1 MRDGRQ
7 GGNGRGTPPPR
18 DALPVCCWRKEK
30 RKREEPPP
38 SPALLLRSRRH
49 RAAAPPPPRRRLR
62 IWYRKLALKW
72 HPDKNPENKEE
83 AERKFK
89 QVAEAYE
96 VLSDAK
102 KRDIYDRYGKE
113 GLNGGGGGGGGSHF
127 DNPFEFG
134 FTFRN
139 PDDVFREFF
148 GGRDPFSFDFFD
160 PFDDFFG
167 TRRGPRGSRNR
178 GTTSFF
184 SAFTGFPAFGGGF
197 PAFDAGF
204 TSFGSI
210 GHGGLT
216 AFSSSSFGGGGMGN
230 FKSVSTSTKIVNGR
244 KITTKRIVENGQ
256 ERVEVEEDGQLK
268 SLTINGVADE
278 DAFREACRLRGQHA
292 LPEQPAGTSAR
303 PLRPPRPAPPP
314 KHEEDDEPGR
324 QRAASHWEPS
334 TSAGLKEGGKR
345 KKPKHRDESKKKKAT
360 KGQH

>member
-148 GGRDPFSFDFFD
+148 GGRDPFSFDFFGAQVWKCAPVSWELTSECGSD
-160 PFDDFFG
+160 EARATARSVEDLGSLLLVSQCGVWGVVVSQACTATLVQRMVFLEELSCSRCLSRHLRVQECLRD
-167 TRRGPRGSRNR
+167 RG
-178 GTTSFF
+178 
-184 SAFTGFPAFGGGF
+184 
-197 PAFDAGF
+197 AG
-204 TSFGSI
+204 
-210 GHGGLT
+210 H
-216 AFSSSSFGGGGMGN
+216 SSSTVLFFFWLMEG
-230 FKSVSTSTKIVNGR
+230 
-244 KITTKRIVENGQ
+244 
-256 ERVEVEEDGQLK
+256 
-268 SLTINGVADE
+268 
-278 DAFREACRLRGQHA
+278 EAH
-292 LPEQPAGTSAR
+292 PV
-303 PLRPPRPAPPP
+303 
-314 KHEEDDEPGR
+314 
-324 QRAASHWEPS
+324 
-334 TSAGLKEGGKR
+334 
-345 KKPKHRDESKKKKAT
+345 
-360 KGQH
+360 

>member
-1 MRDGRQ
+1 MVEVEVEVEVTSTTRSSSASHSGTQ
-7 GGNGRGTPPPR
+7 MTCSGNFLVEGTHFHSTSLTHLTTSLEPGGVRVGAGTGEPPR
-18 DALPVCCWRKEK
+18 SS
-30 RKREEPPP
+30 PP
-38 SPALLLRSRRH
+38 S
-49 RAAAPPPPRRRLR
+49 
-62 IWYRKLALKW
+62 
-72 HPDKNPENKEE
+72 
-83 AERKFK
+83 
-89 QVAEAYE
+89 
-96 VLSDAK
+96 
-102 KRDIYDRYGKE
+102 
-113 GLNGGGGGGGGSHF
+113 
-127 DNPFEFG
+127 
-134 FTFRN
+134 
-139 PDDVFREFF
+139 
-148 GGRDPFSFDFFD
+148 
-160 PFDDFFG
+160 
-167 TRRGPRGSRNR
+167 RGSRL
-178 GTTSFF
+178 SVE
-184 SAFTGFPAFGGGF
+184 GFQLLMQVSNPKIS
-197 PAFDAGF
+197 PLVTGF